1 MTTGD
6 SQDSRLRKGTLYGL
20 GAYGLWGLFPVFWP
34 LVGRADALEL
44 LAHRV
49 LWSFLVSVALW
60 LILVPRGSLRGML
73 VRPKLIMLAGAAVVI
88 SVNWGVFIWA
98 ATHGHVVETALGYYI
113 NPILSILL
121 GVIMLSERLA
131 PVQWASVGLA
141 AVAVLVLT
149 IDYGRPPWVSLVLAV
164 SFALYGF
171 LKKKVNAGA
180 VQTLTIESAYLAP
193 IAVGY
198 LIFLQATGG
207 LTFGHV
213 GWAHTLLLIASGPI
227 TALPLLLFAA
237 SATRVPLSTL
247 GLLQYL
253 APTLQFILGVA
264 YFGEQMSVGR
274 WIGFGLVWLALM
286 LLTTHGLLR
295 ARRNPVSCLIL
306 DPDTTGPGPPG
317 GTADR

>member
-1 MTTGD
+1 MTTDTGG
-6 SQDSRLRKGTLYGL
+6 DSRLRKGTLYGL
-20 GAYGLWGLFPVFWP
+20 GAYGLWGLFPAFWP
-34 LVGRADALEL
+34 LVGRAEALEL

-73 VRPKLIMLAGAAVVI
+73 QRHRLIMLAGAAVVI
-88 SVNWGVFIWA
+88 SINWGVFIWA

-121 GVIMLSERLA
+121 GVVLLSERLA
-131 PVQWASVGLA
+131 PAQWACLALA
-141 AVAVLVLT
+141 AVAVIVLT
-149 IDYGRPPWVSLVLAV
+149 VDYGRPPWVSLVLA
-164 SFALYGF
+164 SLFAVYGF
-171 LKKKVNAGA
+171 LKKKINAGA
-180 VQTLTIESAYLAP
+180 VETLTIESAYLAP
-193 IAVGY
+193 LALGY

-207 LTFGHV
+207 LTFGHL
-213 GWAHTLLLIASGPI
+213 GWGHTLLLIASGPV

-237 SATRVPLSTL
+237 AATRVPLSTL

-274 WIGFGLVWLALM
+274 WIGFALVWLALM

-295 ARRNPVSCLIL
+295 ARRRSRAGIR
-306 DPDTTGPGPPG
+306 
-317 GTADR
+317 A

>member
-1 MTTGD
+1 MTTPGD
-6 SQDSRLRKGTLYGL
+6 QDSRLRKGTLYGL
-20 GAYGLWGLFPVFWP
+20 SAYGLWGLFPAFWP
-34 LVGRADALEL
+34 LVGRAGAVEL

-49 LWSFLVSVALW
+49 VWSFLVSLALW

-98 ATHGHVVETALGYYI
+98 ATNGHVVETALGYYI

-121 GVIMLSERLA
+121 GVIIWSERLA
-131 PVQWASVGLA
+131 PVQWACVGLA
-141 AVAVLVLT
+141 AVAVVVLT
-149 IDYGRPPWVSLVLAV
+149 VDYGRPPWVSLVLAV

-171 LKKKVNAGA
+171 LKKKINAGA
-180 VQTLTIESAYLAP
+180 VETLTIESAYLAP
-193 IAVGY
+193 IALGY

-207 LTFGHV
+207 LTFGHL
-213 GWAHTLLLIASGPI
+213 GWGHTLLLIASGPI

-264 YFGEQMSVGR
+264 YFGEQMSFGR

-286 LLTTHGLLR
+286 LLTTYGLLR
-295 ARRNPVSCLIL
+295 ARRSRIR
-306 DPDTTGPGPPG
+306 T
-317 GTADR
+317 